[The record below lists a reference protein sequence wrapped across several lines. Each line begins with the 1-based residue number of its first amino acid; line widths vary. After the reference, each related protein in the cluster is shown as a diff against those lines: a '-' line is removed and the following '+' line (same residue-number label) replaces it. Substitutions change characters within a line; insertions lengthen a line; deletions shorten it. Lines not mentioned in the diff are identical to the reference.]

1 MEAGSSMDSSRATP
15 VASRN
20 CSPAELAES
29 IDSPL
34 GILAAIA
41 SPSPTIKTQPVSLA
55 STLLANASSSS
66 ISQIDNSNGN
76 ENRKSS
82 SGSPVISN
90 VEPAAFKAP
99 QLTSI
104 SPKTTNGTNSESA
117 SPPASP
123 SSQAALR
130 KDSKDSSSA
139 SNESTASASS
149 GTTANASSSLA
160 AIPATQLDVLALVT
174 ATSPPMPS
182 RRRWVLH
189 STPKPLTAG
198 ANDDVNTPVRNGKN
212 GNTLKNSNS
221 PDSGSDTVS
230 EDELTLRS
238 YSARIRSRHY
248 NLQPRLIALP
258 AQATSSSGDAV
269 YRHGIFEG
277 NSAGAGAGAGA
288 GVEPGKPL
296 FASAQAR
303 RKNPSMFA
311 TNGFTERHPSVS
323 ARAPRYKRRELGNDS
338 RSRSNAMNVRSD
350 NDNVLAKTDDE
361 MPSNRKTPT
370 HICRSAQRHPENQLA
385 MEAIDYPQAIHV
397 RNRAGSVSDREK
409 LPPASEPSLNGRSRR
424 HIPNGIQ
431 GSVLSKQLSQL
442 VEDEG
447 EAAGHS
453 GEHANSGVPSRYSSL
468 SISPPPSPSQRQH
481 RRSKRIRSGRSTMLS
496 GSETETDTELA
507 TRQLAS
513 GAETDRSAAS
523 RYQNGSLHARITPEF
538 SGLAAYPRPPF
549 NARRAGINDD
559 RGPIYHNPPYHYHD
573 NHHQQ
578 QQQQNQLRKRRHQD
592 AQIDSEGDTT
602 ETDEE
607 FFGPSRALHSSIR
620 PPRRVVRQLA
630 SLRARNVQPTA
641 LDLSAH
647 RQPVAYY
654 ANYSELTSP
663 VEEAFSGSHYPYQ
676 THTAPATGIPHA
688 ESGASMGLGIS
699 SAAGQP
705 RDAQNI
711 GAPRVLSTPS
721 LVAGQGISGA
731 IRNGANQRSYA
742 PPLPEAHIQEQQ
754 QQQQQQQQRQ
764 RGYSSHYQHQQ
775 PVADEFTYK
784 GAALR
789 RLEKSHARGS
799 TGGGGGGGT
808 QGSFVSRKRA
818 LTAPSTLD
826 PPLRKRGQYGPNG
839 RLLNST
845 ASLLEDENEE
855 DGYSGNT
862 DGQVYG
868 RTGTASVG
876 ASGSNTPNGNGYG
889 YYKQRQHYSGNG
901 RAGQSYALGASPMSS
916 LRSSLVSR
924 IDPPRDLRLY
934 SPSSQ
939 NIELQSTR
947 LSFESLRSDNQTL
960 GACTDSLEVASS
972 AVPGSPSM
980 DAALRQTRRRQ
991 GSSGISAA
999 ARQSQSPSVRT
1010 SSGFPHASNHQHTS
1024 QIGGGRS
1031 GPNVVATVV
1040 TTSPRNDILF
1050 PPIDSNQ

>member
-1 MEAGSSMDSSRATP
+1 
-15 VASRN
+15 
-20 CSPAELAES
+20 
-29 IDSPL
+29 
-34 GILAAIA
+34 
-41 SPSPTIKTQPVSLA
+41 
-55 STLLANASSSS
+55 
-66 ISQIDNSNGN
+66 
-76 ENRKSS
+76 
-82 SGSPVISN
+82 
-90 VEPAAFKAP
+90 
-99 QLTSI
+99 
-104 SPKTTNGTNSESA
+104 
-117 SPPASP
+117 
-123 SSQAALR
+123 
-130 KDSKDSSSA
+130 
-139 SNESTASASS
+139 
-149 GTTANASSSLA
+149 
-160 AIPATQLDVLALVT
+160 
-174 ATSPPMPS
+174 MPS

-523 RYQNGSLHARITPEF
+523 RYQNGSLHARITPE
-538 SGLAAYPRPPF
+538 
-549 NARRAGINDD
+549 
-559 RGPIYHNPPYHYHD
+559 
-573 NHHQQ
+573 
-578 QQQQNQLRKRRHQD
+578 HQD

-731 IRNGANQRSYA
+731 IRN
-742 PPLPEAHIQEQQ
+742 
-754 QQQQQQQQRQ
+754 
-764 RGYSSHYQHQQ
+764 
-775 PVADEFTYK
+775 

-1024 QIGGGRS
+1024 QIGGGCS
-1031 GPNVVATVV
+1031 GPNVVATAV